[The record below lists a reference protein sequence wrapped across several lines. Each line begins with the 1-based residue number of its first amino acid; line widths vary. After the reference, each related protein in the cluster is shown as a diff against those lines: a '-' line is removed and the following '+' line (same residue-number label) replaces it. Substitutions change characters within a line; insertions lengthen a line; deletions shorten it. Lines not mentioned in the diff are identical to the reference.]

1 MTTEVY
7 INASASFL
15 PGVAVNNE
23 QMEAV
28 LGQAGERPSRARKLV
43 LRSNGIRSR
52 HYAIDPATGA
62 ATLSNAQLASAAIRA
77 LGDVGPVDVLAAATT
92 IPDQIAPGHA
102 VMVHGELGWPWLEAA
117 SLAGICLAGA
127 AALKYAWMSVASGQ
141 AQRAVACAS
150 ELSSPHLRGR
160 NFTAELQARVDALEA
175 HPELAFEKDFL
186 RWMLSDGAGALL
198 LEPVPRGPLALRV
211 DWIELSSAAQELP
224 VCMHAGARRNAASG
238 QITPWTALAPQEWL
252 AESTFAIQ
260 QDVRLLNANIVRVA
274 LIEPLQRLRA
284 RRALH
289 ATDIDWFLPHLSSA
303 YFTEQ
308 VAQGLAQAGLPLP
321 RERWFTNLATRGNT
335 GSASPFIMLDEL
347 RRSGRL
353 LTGQRLL
360 LFVPE
365 SGRFSSGFIHLTAV
379 AGDAD

>member
-1 MTTEVY
+1 
-7 INASASFL
+7 
-15 PGVAVNNE
+15 
-23 QMEAV
+23 
-28 LGQAGERPSRARKLV
+28 V

-52 HYAIDPATGA
+52 HYAIDPDSGVQTM
-62 ATLSNAQLASAAIRA
+62 SNAQLASAAIRA
-77 LGDVGPVDVLAAATT
+77 LGDVGPVDVLAVATT

-102 VMVHGELGWPWLEAA
+102 VMVHGELGWPWLEVA

-127 AALKYAWMSVASGQ
+127 AALKYAWMSVRSGQ

-160 NFTAELQARVDALEA
+160 NFAAELQARVDALEA

-198 LEPVPRGPLALRV
+198 LEPAPRGPLALRL

-224 VCMHAGARRNAASG
+224 VCMHAGARRDASG
-238 QITPWTALAPQEWL
+238 QLTPWSALAQRDWL

-260 QDVRLLNANIVRVA
+260 QDVRLLNAHIVRA
-274 LIEPLQRLRA
+274 SLIEPLQRLRA

-289 ATDIDWFLPHLSSA
+289 AADVDWFLPHLSSA

-308 VAQGLAQAGLPLP
+308 VAQGLEQAGLPLP
-321 RERWFTNLATRGNT
+321 RERWFTNLAARGNT

-353 LTGQRLL
+353 QAGQRLL
-360 LFVPE
+360 MFVPE